1 MRNSLPSVMQG
12 RFARSPMPS
21 VQRSKFDM
29 SNGRKMTAN
38 AGFLYPIMCEEVLPG
53 DTWSLQMTAF
63 ARLMTL
69 LRPIMDNVHFD
80 VHYFFVP
87 KRLLWSN
94 WERFNGAR
102 DTPDASI
109 DYIIPSVKDADEE
122 SDTLTVTPLSL
133 GDYFG
138 LPTVVTIQADDL
150 PSALPFRAYNLIYN
164 EWYRSESLQD
174 KLQVPLGDGPDP
186 ISYYTIQRRGKRHDY
201 FTSLLPWPQKG
212 DAVTLSLATF
222 GDVPVIGDGTLGLD
236 NGTSLFGLQSSVS
249 TGVMSM
255 SQEAYNTAVGVAV
268 GTTFPAASRTVGVTT
283 NPATSGLSALTSQ
296 LTAQSITI
304 QDLRTAFAYQ
314 QLLEAD
320 GRGGTRYT
328 EIIFGRY
335 GVSPMDAR
343 LQRPEFLGGG
353 TVPMSTQ
360 AIAQTAPSPD
370 TPTPDDAQGNLA
382 AYGQVVSFTGFHRSF
397 EEHGYILGIANI
409 RTDITYQQ
417 GMRRMWSRKTRY
429 DFYDPYLAN
438 LGEQAVLNKEIYYD
452 FDGTFANNV
461 LGYAPRWDEM
471 RYIPSTVVGAM
482 RSNYPGGS
490 LDSWHLALDF
500 SATPVLNADYIR
512 DFPPIERVVAVP
524 TEPHFLVDMYF
535 RCSAVRP
542 MPIYGIPG
550 LRRL

>member
-12 RFARSPMPS
+12 RFARSPMPK

-29 SNGRKMTAN
+29 SHGRTRTMD
-38 AGFLYPIMCEEVLPG
+38 AGYLYPCMCEEVLPG
-53 DTWSLQMTAF
+53 DTWSLQMSA
-63 ARLMTL
+63 LMRFNTL

-87 KRLLWSN
+87 TRLLWSN

-102 DTPDASI
+102 DNPDSSI
-109 DYIIPSVKDADEE
+109 DYVIPDVKNAGEEDE
-122 SDTLTVTPLSL
+122 TLTVSELSL

-138 LPTVVTIQADDL
+138 LPTLVAIQEADR

-186 ISYYTIQRRGKRHDY
+186 ITYYNLQRRGKRHDY
-201 FTSLLPWPQKG
+201 FTQLLPWPQKG
-212 DAVTLSLATF
+212 DAVTLALATF
-222 GDVPVIGDGTLGLD
+222 GNVPVVGNGTTLGLFD
-236 NGTSLFGLQSSVS
+236 GDTEFGMEMSPDPLNGMLRLR
-249 TGVMSM
+249 TG
-255 SQEAYNTAVGVAV
+255 NDGTPV
-268 GTTFPAASRTVGVTT
+268 GTASSGTYPSANDTVGVSLDSTRSGLT
-283 NPATSGLSALTSQ
+283 ALTSGLA
-296 LTAQSITI
+296 AQAITI

-320 GRGGTRYT
+320 ARGGTRYT

-353 TVPMSTQ
+353 SVPTQIMTVQQNSQ
-360 AIAQTAPSPD
+360 SD
-370 TPTPDDAQGNLA
+370 TTPQGTLTG
-382 AYGQVVSFTGFHRSF
+382 YGQTISFTGFHRSF
-397 EEHGYILGIANI
+397 EEHGYIIGLANI
-409 RTDITYQQ
+409 RADIRYQQ

-452 FDGTFANNV
+452 FTGEFANDV
-461 LGYAPRWDEM
+461 LGYAPRWDEY
-471 RYIPSTVVGAM
+471 RYIPSSIEGAM
-482 RSNYPGGS
+482 RSSYTGGS

-500 SATPVLNADYIR
+500 SATPVLNPDWIR
-512 DFPPIERVVAVP
+512 DFPPIARVVATP
-524 TEPHFLVDMYF
+524 AEPHFNVDMYF
-535 RCSAVRP
+535 KCTAVRP